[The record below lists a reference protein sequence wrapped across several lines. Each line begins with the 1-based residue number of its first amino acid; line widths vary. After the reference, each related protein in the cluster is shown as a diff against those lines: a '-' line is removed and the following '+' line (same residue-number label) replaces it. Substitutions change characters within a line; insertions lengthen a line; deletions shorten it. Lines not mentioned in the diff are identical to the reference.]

1 MASPAA
7 STRRSPD
14 SSSAGSLRP
23 SRSNDRLAI
32 SVDTLVNHLLVS
44 KRSLSSMTLVL
55 RADEIVRAAR
65 QAHEDT
71 VMLAAQTGFL
81 RNAIADQVV
90 ILGRVGKSLQA
101 TCEWGKKDFVQLVK
115 RMDQVD
121 GELEGTMNML
131 RTTAVGTA
139 LRPKS
144 EARKSLLDFV
154 DEGSVHGM
162 RDAMKQCIKELQ
174 ASPPCS

>member
-1 MASPAA
+1 
-7 STRRSPD
+7 
-14 SSSAGSLRP
+14 
-23 SRSNDRLAI
+23 
-32 SVDTLVNHLLVS
+32 
-44 KRSLSSMTLVL
+44 
-55 RADEIVRAAR
+55 
-65 QAHEDT
+65 
-71 VMLAAQTGFL
+71 MLAAQTGFL

-101 TCEWGKKDFVQLVK
+101 TCEWGKRDFVQLVK
-115 RMDQVD
+115 KMDQVD

-131 RTTAVGTA
+131 RTTVVGTA
-139 LRPKS
+139 LRPKG

-174 ASPPCS
+174 VSLCLNTYCSVCSWTNGAIGDPALV